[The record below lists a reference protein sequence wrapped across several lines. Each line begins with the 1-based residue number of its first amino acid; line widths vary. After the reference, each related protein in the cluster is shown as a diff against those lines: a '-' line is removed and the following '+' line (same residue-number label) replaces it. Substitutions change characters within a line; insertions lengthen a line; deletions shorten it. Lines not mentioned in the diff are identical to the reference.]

1 MRKARSKKAAHPRA
15 KRTPKTVYLDPRVAR
30 AITVIAALNGKSFSD
45 VMSELA
51 VRRLREDERHIRIF
65 KGRKREPVR
74 SYDEVV
80 KELRR
85 DGLL

>member
-1 MRKARSKKAAHPRA
+1 MRKPRRKRAATPRA

-30 AITVIAALNGKSFSD
+30 AITVIAAMNGKSFSD
-45 VMSELA
+45 VMADLA
-51 VRRLREDERHIRIF
+51 VRRLREDEKHLRII
-65 KGRKREPVR
+65 KERRGEKVR
-74 SYDEVV
+74 SYEDVV

>member
-1 MRKARSKKAAHPRA
+1 MRKAKRSKPATPQV

-30 AITVIAALNGKSFSD
+30 AITVIAAMNGKSFSD
-45 VMSELA
+45 VMAELA
-51 VRRLREDERHIRIF
+51 VRRLREDEKHIRIIKER
-65 KGRKREPVR
+65 KGERVR

>member
-1 MRKARSKKAAHPRA
+1 MRKPRRKRASTPRA

-30 AITVIAALNGKSFSD
+30 AITVIAAMNGKSFSD
-45 VMSELA
+45 VMADLA
-51 VRRLREDERHIRIF
+51 VRRLREDEKHLRII
-65 KGRKREPVR
+65 KERRGEKVR
-74 SYDEVV
+74 SYEDVV

>member
-1 MRKARSKKAAHPRA
+1 MRKARRGKAPLPRA

-30 AITVIAALNGKSFSD
+30 AISVIAALNGKSFSD

-65 KGRKREPVR
+65 KARSGRPAR
-74 SYDEVV
+74 SYDDVV

>member
-1 MRKARSKKAAHPRA
+1 MRKARRKKTSTPRP

-30 AITVIAALNGKSFSD
+30 AIGVIAALNGKSFSD
-45 VMSELA
+45 VMSDLA

-65 KGRKREPVR
+65 KERSREPVR